1 MKKMISLC
9 AVLLCMGIASAQTNF
24 YQNSSYISDS
34 GAKPEVKTVLNYDK
48 NLIMGY
54 TITFNYD
61 AKDIETAVTERLEK
75 EGVEGSKKKNF
86 YAYKGIKYNHIWNK
100 MFDMYIQFV
109 GSKNAGTINVI
120 LSQGYDNFI
129 IPTEDSITTSKM
141 YAWLT
146 SLDLDVQNYQ
156 YNLAMQAHQ
165 EEHKDI
171 KKELAKLEKQQTKI
185 EKKIKK
191 NADAQAKFDASKTI
205 VSENDVN
212 VDAKQLEKE
221 QKQAQKLLDEKA
233 ELEAELKKI
242 TDKIDLVR
250 SDLNKKN
257 TAISDLEKDKPLS
270 NSINTSKK

>member
-9 AVLLCMGIASAQTNF
+9 AVLLCMGIAMAQTNF

-61 AKDIETAVTERLEK
+61 AKDIETAVIERLKK
-75 EGVEGSKKKNF
+75 EGVEGNKKKNF
-86 YAYKGIKYNHIWNK
+86 YAFKGIKYNYIWNK

-129 IPTEDSITTSKM
+129 IPTEDSITTTNM
-141 YAWLT
+141 FAWLT

-171 KKELAKLEKQQTKI
+171 KKELSKLEKQQAKV

-205 VSENDVN
+205 VSENDLN
-212 VDAKQLEKE
+212 VDAKVLEKE

-233 ELEAELKKI
+233 LLEAELKKI

-250 SDLNKKN
+250 SDLSKKN

-270 NSINTSKK
+270 NAINTSKK